1 MCKSLKATYTF
12 SQKVKLTFL
21 TASESKKSRVPG
33 RRSYEKKHGCQY
45 CSAKWVL
52 CKVQYFRRL
61 MIDFQLYFIWI
72 SKNTQ
77 KY

>member
-1 MCKSLKATYTF
+1 MCKSLKAAYTF

-21 TASESKKSRVPG
+21 TANKSKKMVFLIG
-33 RRSYEKKHGCQY
+33 EVMKKYGCQY

-52 CKVQYFRRL
+52 CKVQYFRKL
-61 MIDFQLYFIWI
+61 VIDFQLYFIWI

-77 KY
+77 NY